1 MENWF
6 FWKFWKNQ
14 FWRDF
19 RSKNGPQK
27 VKKVAR
33 SWKSAKSGL
42 DQKKWKKGQNRAL
55 FCTFRNFLRGTRK
68 NRAWPGNPVSKGKS
82 EKVLVKKLKKMRIPR
97 RRAQKKFP
105 SVFGLAGYFFKSGQ
119 REWSYKGAFF
129 CHLRP
134 VFEQIS
140 CFFSFDV
147 FFVFSACFLCMF
159 YVCYTCVL
167 WRL

>member
-6 FWKFWKNQ
+6 F
-14 FWRDF
+14 
-19 RSKNGPQK
+19 SKILKKAVLACFLHKKGPQK

-33 SWKSAKSGL
+33 SRKSAKSGQ

-55 FCTFRNFLRGTRK
+55 FCTFLNFLRGTRK

-82 EKVLVKKLKKMRIPR
+82 EKVLVKKLKKLRIPR

-147 FFVFSACFLCMF
+147 FFVFSACFLCML
-159 YVCYTCVL
+159 YVCFYHV
-167 WRL
+167 